1 MWSAYYGSTF
11 KRRRI
16 YEKEIMGTQKFLS
29 NEPTESGSIVCTLRQ
44 PKDDGGWV
52 CASVMVRDC
61 YKEPVDLEFGWY
73 LGKKK
78 QKAKRIKKINLLI
91 ESLEKFKAALE
102 DVE

>member
-1 MWSAYYGSTF
+1 MKKKSWTL
-11 KRRRI
+11 K
-16 YEKEIMGTQKFLS
+16 QFLS

-44 PKDDGGWV
+44 PKDDDGWV

-61 YKEPVDLEFGWY
+61 YKEPVELEFGWY

-102 DVE
+102 EAK